1 MRHGFGQIGVIEQ
14 EMREGLIEH
23 EYVSVRQMQ
32 GSMSQR
38 NCPDPTAF
46 ERAQY
51 VRTLQS
57 YDPAGASV
65 P

>member
-1 MRHGFGQIGVIEQ
+1 M
-14 EMREGLIEH
+14 
-23 EYVSVRQMQ
+23 QMQ

-38 NCPDPTAF
+38 NCPDASAF

-51 VRTLQS
+51 MKGIQS
-57 YDPAGASV
+57 YQPEKLAFA